1 MVDAAHAIDHKIG
14 LPPPEGLAVG
24 WAAEIIAGIAPRP
37 TRPAA
42 KIAAEVREALTSALH
57 GQALPEGVACHLPPA
72 LRAAATPAACHLLTG
87 KKSVI
92 EAVLASIIDAPAT

>member
-1 MVDAAHAIDHKIG
+1 MYDAAHEIDKKLG
-14 LPPPEGLAVG
+14 LPRHDQAVT
-24 WAAEIIAGIAPRP
+24 WTAEIIAGIAPRP
-37 TRPAA
+37 TRSPAQV
-42 KIAAEVREALTSALH
+42 AAEIREALTSALH